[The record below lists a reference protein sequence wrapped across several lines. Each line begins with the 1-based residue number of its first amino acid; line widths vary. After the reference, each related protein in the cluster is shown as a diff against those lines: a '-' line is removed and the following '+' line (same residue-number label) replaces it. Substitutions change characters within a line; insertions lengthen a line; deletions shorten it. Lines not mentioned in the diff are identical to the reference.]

1 MAVTPLDPLHAQDAR
16 TQAEIVRVRASG
28 VLGAGGRLTE
38 LFDFLVER
46 SAQND
51 APKEA
56 EIALTVFG
64 KAESDA
70 SRDDP
75 VARVYVHRLRKRLED
90 FYLRNGAPSG
100 VRLDIPKGEYRVVG
114 SPGDPAPVPQADA
127 IRLSSEAEDPLS
139 LAVAAEPPRK
149 RNWPVLV
156 GAALAGLLVLGNVAA
171 WAAFAHKPPDAAAE
185 IRNSPIWSELS
196 ASTRPLLIVV
206 GDYYIFGEYQDRLFL
221 KRLVRDFSINS
232 KNDLLQRYGS
242 DPKEWDHYG
251 DVALQYLPT
260 SAAFA
265 LADLAPLFSKDRQV
279 QVVLA
284 SELTPDKIKTSDL
297 IYVGLLSG
305 LGDLK
310 NPVFANSRFSIGESY
325 DQLLDHETRQT
336 YTSEAFLSAPGD
348 TMYRDFGFF
357 ASFKGP
363 SGNRIAILAGERDTA
378 LMGVAESL
386 SKPASLEALRRAVN
400 DSGSFEALYEIKGQK
415 QVNLEARVVATAAI
429 DSAAIWA
436 GGKADAISFPAE

>member
-1 MAVTPLDPLHAQDAR
+1 MTVTPPEALHAQDAR

-28 VLGAGGRLTE
+28 ILGAGGRLTE

-46 SAQND
+46 SAQD
-51 APKEA
+51 SSPKEA
-56 EIALTVFG
+56 EIAFSVFG
-64 KAESDA
+64 KTENDA

-75 VARVYVHRLRKRLED
+75 VARVYIHRLRRRLED
-90 FYLRNGAPSG
+90 FYLRNGAPGG
-100 VRLDIPKGEYRVVG
+100 VRLDIPRGEYRIVG
-114 SPGDPAPVPQADA
+114 VPVDALPAVQADE
-127 IRLSSEAEDPLS
+127 IRFPALDDD
-139 LAVAAEPPRK
+139 AEPAAPAAPRRK
-149 RNWPVLV
+149 RSWLVPVGVAL
-156 GAALAGLLVLGNVAA
+156 AALFAVGNVAA
-171 WAAFAHKPPDAAAE
+171 WAAFASKPVDRAAQV
-185 IRNSPIWSELS
+185 RNSPIWSELS
-196 ASTRPLLIVV
+196 ASQRPLLLVV

-232 KNDLLQRYGS
+232 KDDLLQRYGS

-251 DVALQYLPT
+251 DVGLQYLPT

-284 SELTPDKIKTSDL
+284 SELTPDKIKTSDV

-325 DQLLDHETRQT
+325 DQLVDRETRQT
-336 YTSEAFLSAPGD
+336 YTSEAFLAAPGD

-357 ASFKGP
+357 ASFRGP
-363 SGNRIAILAGERDTA
+363 TGNRIVVLAGERDTA
-378 LMGVAESL
+378 LMGVAENL
-386 SKPASLEALRRAVN
+386 SRPSSLETLRKAVK
-400 DSGSFEALYEIKGQK
+400 DTGSFEALYEIKGQK
-415 QVNLEARVVATAAI
+415 QVNLEARVVATANI

-436 GGKADAISFPAE
+436 GGKTAVVSFPAE